1 VTNKK
6 REAPGARRQS
16 RACTID
22 LFDTANGDHR
32 QNDGVALSL
41 DRADHRLIAVEDHM
55 HLQRVFPIVA
65 LCVSLAV
72 AAAAARAQAPAQPQ
86 GNTYTLILTPEQGT
100 AENAPGTATG
110 RAGTLQFIGTATV
123 LIRFQGFTILTDP
136 NFLHKGD
143 RVRLGFGNTAARLT
157 NPAIDLA
164 QLPPIDL
171 VILSSIQED
180 HFDKLVQEKLSKD
193 TPIATTRQAADKLKQ
208 LGFVRTAALATWDSL
223 EVQKGEARLRVT
235 SVPGRHGRGANAM
248 QSKVMGSVLDF
259 GNKPGTPDYRIYISG
274 DTVIYNEMPTIAQ
287 RFPGVDL
294 ALLHLGGAR
303 FMGMFKV
310 SMDGKDGVEM
320 LQIIQPSKAIPIH
333 YDDYDVFKS
342 PLADFT
348 RATKDAGLEQKVVS
362 LAPGETYSFT
372 PAKR

>member
-1 VTNKK
+1 
-6 REAPGARRQS
+6 
-16 RACTID
+16 
-22 LFDTANGDHR
+22 
-32 QNDGVALSL
+32 
-41 DRADHRLIAVEDHM
+41 M

-72 AAAAARAQAPAQPQ
+72 AATAARAQAPAQPQ
-86 GNTYTLILTPEQGT
+86 GNTYTLILTSEQGS
-100 AENAPGTATG
+100 AESAPGAATG
-110 RAGTLQFIGTATV
+110 EKGTLQFIGTATV

-136 NFLHKGD
+136 NFVQKGE
-143 RVRLGFGNTAARLT
+143 RVRFTFGNTAARLT
-157 NPAIDLA
+157 NPAIELA
-164 QLPPIDL
+164 KLPPIDL
-171 VILSSIQED
+171 VILSSMQEE
-180 HFDKLVQEKLSKD
+180 HFDKLVQEKLSKE

-223 EVQKGEARLRVT
+223 EVQKGESRLRVT

-259 GNKPGTPDYRIYISG
+259 GTKPGSPDYRIYISG
-274 DTVIYNEMPTIAQ
+274 DTVIYNDISTIPQ

-294 ALLHLGGAR
+294 ALLHLGGTR

-310 SMDGKDGVEM
+310 SMDGKDGVE
-320 LQIIQPSKAIPIH
+320 LLKIIQPNKVIPIH
-333 YDDYDVFKS
+333 YDDYDAFKS

-348 RATKDAGLEQKVVS
+348 QAAKDAGLEQKVVS
-362 LAPGETYSFT
+362 LARGETYSFT